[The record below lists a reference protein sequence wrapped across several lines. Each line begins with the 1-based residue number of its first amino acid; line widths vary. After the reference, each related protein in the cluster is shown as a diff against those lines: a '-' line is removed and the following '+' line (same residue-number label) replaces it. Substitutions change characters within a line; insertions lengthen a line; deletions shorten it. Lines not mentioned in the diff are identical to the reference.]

1 MEHKPKDDVGSTWHS
16 SARGER
22 AWNEDMDRVASR
34 NADARKTGRK
44 EREEQ
49 ERERAEAR
57 RSAEAKRHA
66 RLLGGS

>member
-1 MEHKPKDDVGSTWHS
+1 
-16 SARGER
+16 
-22 AWNEDMDRVASR
+22 MDRVASR